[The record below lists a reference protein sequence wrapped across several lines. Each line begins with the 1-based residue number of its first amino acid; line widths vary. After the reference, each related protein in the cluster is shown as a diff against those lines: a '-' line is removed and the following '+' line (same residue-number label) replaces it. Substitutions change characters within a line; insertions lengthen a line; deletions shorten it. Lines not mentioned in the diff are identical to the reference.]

1 MTLQTTFKFGSQRI
15 IVRVIETTV
24 LFIDLESN
32 MMSPF
37 EGLELNKKGVEK
49 EYPDLI
55 GDKDW
60 KQKAI
65 QRFVD
70 KIKNLPTENLRM
82 DWIISELKE
91 MGYEPLFKQRKG
103 FRTQKIR

>member
-1 MTLQTTFKFGSQRI
+1 MTIQTHFQFGGQRI
-15 IVRVIETTV
+15 IVRVIGDIV
-24 LFIDLESN
+24 LFIDLQNN
-32 MMSPF
+32 MMSPI
-37 EGLELNKKGVEK
+37 EGLNLTKKGVEK

-70 KIKNLPTENLRM
+70 KIKSFQTEQQRM
-82 DWIISELKE
+82 DWLIDELKE
-91 MGYEPLFKQRKG
+91 MGYSPLFQQRQG
-103 FRTQKIR
+103 FRPKKIR